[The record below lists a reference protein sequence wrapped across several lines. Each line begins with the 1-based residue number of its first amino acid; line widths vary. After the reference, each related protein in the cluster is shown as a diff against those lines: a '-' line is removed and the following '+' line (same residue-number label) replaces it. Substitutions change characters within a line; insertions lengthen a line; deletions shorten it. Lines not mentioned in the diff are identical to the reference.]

1 MLEIKRAVFLPVAAQ
16 EMEQTV
22 NPQWR
27 SRSSGYAAEMEL
39 AYLRKWQNISAQR
52 SRAEKVLLEGMAP
65 EAMERTD
72 IEDLKAALLLARN
85 HVRLLQALIRAR
97 RPCAHDW
104 AVCFPSRQRDNGEY
118 QLRCKLCGHVS

>member
-52 SRAEKVLLEGMAP
+52 SCAEKVLLEGMAP

-72 IEDLKAALLLARN
+72 IED
-85 HVRLLQALIRAR
+85 
-97 RPCAHDW
+97 
-104 AVCFPSRQRDNGEY
+104 
-118 QLRCKLCGHVS
+118 